1 MICPHD
7 TLSVIQQEQTL
18 VLQTAEPD
26 YLDEEVH
33 LGAESIIRP
42 GLYVQDARKARHRA
56 AT

>member
-1 MICPHD
+1 MIYSQD
-7 TLSVIQQEQTL
+7 TLRLTQQAQTL

-42 GLYVQDARKARHRA
+42 GLSVHDARKTRDRA